1 MAKVG
6 DKIKI
11 IHMTGEDGYEGKI
24 GEITMIDGYGQLH
37 GTWGGCAII
46 PLIDKFEIVK
56 NQCVGDCDFKRIIFS
71 FMGEYKVNCK
81 LQGCV

>member
-11 IHMTGEDGYEGKI
+11 INMTGDQELNGKV
-24 GEITMIDGYGQLH
+24 GEIMLIDDFGQLF
-37 GTWGGCAII
+37 GTWGGCGVI

-56 NQCVGDCDFKRIIFS
+56 N
-71 FMGEYKVNCK
+71 
-81 LQGCV
+81 

>member
-11 IHMTGEDGYEGKI
+11 INMTGDQELNGKT
-24 GEITMIDGYGQLH
+24 GEILLIDDFGQLF
-37 GTWGGCAII
+37 GTWGVCGVI

-56 NQCVGDCDFKRIIFS
+56 N
-71 FMGEYKVNCK
+71 
-81 LQGCV
+81 

>member
-56 NQCVGDCDFKRIIFS
+56 N
-71 FMGEYKVNCK
+71 
-81 LQGCV
+81 

>member
-1 MAKVG
+1 MVKVG

-24 GEITMIDGYGQLH
+24 GEITLIDDFGQLH
-37 GTWGGCAII
+37 GTWGGCGII

-56 NQCVGDCDFKRIIFS
+56 N
-71 FMGEYKVNCK
+71 
-81 LQGCV
+81 

>member
-1 MAKVG
+1 MAKIG

-11 IHMTGEDGYEGKI
+11 INMTGEDGYEGKTGI
-24 GEITMIDGYGQLH
+24 IELIDDFGQLH

-56 NQCVGDCDFKRIIFS
+56 G
-71 FMGEYKVNCK
+71 
-81 LQGCV
+81 

>member
-11 IHMTGEDGYEGKI
+11 INLTGDEKMNGKI
-24 GEITMIDGYGQLH
+24 GKVTSIDSFGQLH

-46 PLIDKFEIVK
+46 PLIDKFEIV
-56 NQCVGDCDFKRIIFS
+56 Q
-71 FMGEYKVNCK
+71 E
-81 LQGCV
+81 